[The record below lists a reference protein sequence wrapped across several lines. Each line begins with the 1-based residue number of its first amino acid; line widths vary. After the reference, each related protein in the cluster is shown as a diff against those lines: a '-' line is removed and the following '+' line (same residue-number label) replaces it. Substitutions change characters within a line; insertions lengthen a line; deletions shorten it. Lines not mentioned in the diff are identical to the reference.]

1 MEDGVEAERP
11 ETRRPGDQLGGCS
24 KNCGNRGESGGGVG
38 WGGVG
43 GARLGGGMGSA
54 SGRACRRR
62 FVCTGVAHCGAF
74 NSGSSFTQCLINT
87 ILVSA
92 TKMKI
97 SDGTE
102 SYQIGSRYKT
112 RSLELRYPG
121 NRPNTFA
128 IE

>member
-1 MEDGVEAERP
+1 MEDGVEAEHP

-24 KNCGNRGESGGGVG
+24 KNSGNRGESGE
-38 WGGVG
+38 VG
-43 GARLGGGMGSA
+43 GGQTGRREAGWAARR
-54 SGRACRRR
+54 GRACWWR
-62 FVCTGVAHCGAF
+62 FVCTGMAHCGAF
-74 NSGSSFTQCLINT
+74 ISGSSFTQCLINT

-97 SDGTE
+97 SDGAK